1 MSSVAVCN
9 ASSTSSTSE
18 VLVTQQIEVSGA
30 TDPIYLSVDY
40 TCQACPMC
48 NVSVYVTEI
57 SNRDV
62 EETLFRCSTLET
74 PQMFTFPPPGENFRL
89 RFEVHFPDGDEERCV
104 TLNRVRLYY
113 YEGCS
118 ESIIELTNLPETLP
132 GTLNNSTT
140 CVDNAVP
147 DGPLLAFCS
156 AMGEWLVEYEGVTV
170 GCLCSAG
177 FEPTSDRTACA
188 GEGGG
193 EGER

>member
-18 VLVTQQIEVSGA
+18 GLVTQPVNFTGA
-30 TDPIYLSVDY
+30 TDPIYLSVNY

-48 NVSVYVTEI
+48 NI
-57 SNRDV
+57 SLSTVGIVN
-62 EETLFRCSTLET
+62 ETTMFNCSTSEV
-74 PQMFTFPPPGENFRL
+74 PQIFTFPVPGGNLRL

-118 ESIIELTNLPETLP
+118 ENVTELTNLPATLP

-147 DGPLLAFCS
+147 GGPLLAFCS
-156 AMGEWLVEYEGVTV
+156 AMGEWLAEYEGVTV

-177 FEPTSDRTACA
+177 FEPNSDRTACA